1 MADMKRG
8 GPAILASLEDIGLSA
23 LKMDGFDAAVTGYV
37 YSENDDQVQL
47 VYRYNACIAALM
59 SDGMTEDEA
68 MEYFEFNCLGSLMGW
83 SEDIHGG
90 PPPLI
95 MYD

>member
-1 MADMKRG
+1 MTRSGK
-8 GPAILASLEDIGLSA
+8 AILESLDDIGLSA
-23 LKMDGFDAAVTGYV
+23 LKMDGFDSAIAGYGF
-37 YSENDDQVQL
+37 YREADQVQL
-47 VYRYNACIAALM
+47 VYRYNACLASLI

-83 SEDIHGG
+83 SEDTNGN

>member
-1 MADMKRG
+1 MTRSGK
-8 GPAILASLEDIGLSA
+8 AILESLDDIGLSA

-37 YSENDDQVQL
+37 YSSDDDQVQL

-83 SEDIHGG
+83 SEDTNGY
-90 PPPLI
+90 PTPLI
-95 MYD
+95 LYD

>member
-1 MADMKRG
+1 
-8 GPAILASLEDIGLSA
+8 
-23 LKMDGFDAAVTGYV
+23 
-37 YSENDDQVQL
+37 VQL

-59 SDGMTEDEA
+59 SDGMIEDEA

-83 SEDIHGG
+83 SDDIHGG

-95 MYD
+95 LYD

>member
-23 LKMDGFDAAVTGYV
+23 LKMDGFDPAVTGYV

>member
-1 MADMKRG
+1 MKRG
-8 GPAILASLEDIGLSA
+8 GQMILASLEEIGLSA
-23 LKMDGFDAAVTGYV
+23 LKMDGFDTAVIGYV

-59 SDGMTEDEA
+59 SDGMIEDEA

-95 MYD
+95 LYD

>member
-1 MADMKRG
+1 MKRSG
-8 GPAILASLEDIGLSA
+8 QRILASLEEIGLSA
-23 LKMDGFDAAVTGYV
+23 LKMDGFDTAVIGYV

-47 VYRYNACIAALM
+47 VYRYNACLAALM

-95 MYD
+95 LYD